1 MTQTQKRKFSH
12 YRTQLAKW
20 KSKSVPNNSNWPD
33 ELENLHVQVH
43 QIKDHVDLLSNIIVL
58 FDSRAFTGLNI
69 LGIILY
75 YVFAPFRR
83 IKRLLGKRFLWK
95 RFLWKRFLW
104 KRFLWKRFLWGWFYW
119 ICFMWVY
126 VQDVGIKEVLFHPR
140 RDFPSI
146 DSRNS

>member
-1 MTQTQKRKFSH
+1 VIMTQTQKRKFSH

-95 RFLWKRFLW
+95 RFLW
-104 KRFLWKRFLWGWFYW
+104 GWFYW

>member
-58 FDSRAFTGLNI
+58 FDSRALTGLNI

-83 IKRLLGKRFLWK
+83 IKRLLG
-95 RFLWKRFLW
+95 